1 MPVGYYVAAA
11 GRTGAELRVARGEHL
26 LVATGKAANIG
37 TFLPHLTTIV
47 SVNAA
52 GSPIEVRL
60 PYLLAVW
67 LVLGCLTITDEVAD
81 LLVYKFMVGAERMGA
96 AADLLL
102 GKCDLTLEAT
112 SPSVLRADLLRI
124 SVGLRASQPISFTIT
139 INCLIIVGGDPDNL
153 ECGALA
159 VALLTPPISPVWC
172 GHMRFSGLRAP
183 DRTLIVLSEAE
194 GALAPRW
201 FPAQRSAGGGF
212 VKLESLLSAALGANE
227 LAIITGLGYAGMAE
241 QFSQLVVTLL
251 PSAVELTSFASSPA
265 GAALG
270 LARAFTRAVSPSG
283 AQTVSV
289 YEVLT
294 VERCL
299 MSRSRSNLA
308 TASFLA

>member
-11 GRTGAELRVARGEHL
+11 GRTGAELRVARGDHL
-26 LVATGKAANIG
+26 LVATGKAASIG

-96 AADLLL
+96 AVDLLL
-102 GKCDLTLEAT
+102 DKCNLTREAT
-112 SPSVLRADLLRI
+112 SPSVLRADFLRI
-124 SVGLRASQPISFTIT
+124 SVGLRASQPIPFTIT
-139 INCLIIVGGDPDNL
+139 ITCLIVVGGDPDNL

-159 VALLTPPISPVWC
+159 VPLLTPPISPVWC

-212 VKLESLLSAALGANE
+212 VKLESLLSAALG
-227 LAIITGLGYAGMAE
+227 T
-241 QFSQLVVTLL
+241 
-251 PSAVELTSFASSPA
+251 TSWPSSPA
-265 GAALG
+265 WV
-270 LARAFTRAVSPSG
+270 TRAWPSSLVSLS
-283 AQTVSV
+283 
-289 YEVLT
+289 
-294 VERCL
+294 
-299 MSRSRSNLA
+299 
-308 TASFLA
+308 